1 MRKMSKK
8 KRIDIDRIF
17 HALGDGA
24 RRGMLESLTPGPMS
38 VSRLGEPMEMSLAAV
53 VQHLQILEEAGLVKT
68 EKVGR
73 VRSCRVDAA
82 GLDAARD
89 WLGARRP
96 EWERAMD
103 RLGDLLAESDE
114 TPISERR

>member
-1 MRKMSKK
+1 MRKVSKK
-8 KRIDIDRIF
+8 KKVDIDRIF
-17 HALGDGA
+17 HALGDPA
-24 RRGMLESLTPGPMS
+24 RRGMLERLTSGPMS
-38 VSRLGEPMEMSLAAV
+38 VSRLGEPMGMSLAAV

-73 VRSCRVDAA
+73 VRSCRIDAA
-82 GLDAARD
+82 GLDAARE

-103 RLGDLLAESDE
+103 RLGEFLEN
-114 TPISERR
+114 TGK